1 MENDS
6 KPSANILRL
15 PLEVRAEMAMKAAFE
30 GVVEELARDGE
41 PIYIWR
47 DGKLTEVP
55 AQELLEQSE
64 ETK

>member
-1 MENDS
+1 MGNDP
-6 KPSANILRL
+6 KLSADILQL

-30 GVVEELARDGE
+30 RVVEELARDGE

-47 DGKLTEVP
+47 DGKVAEVP
-55 AQELLEQSE
+55 AQELLEHSA